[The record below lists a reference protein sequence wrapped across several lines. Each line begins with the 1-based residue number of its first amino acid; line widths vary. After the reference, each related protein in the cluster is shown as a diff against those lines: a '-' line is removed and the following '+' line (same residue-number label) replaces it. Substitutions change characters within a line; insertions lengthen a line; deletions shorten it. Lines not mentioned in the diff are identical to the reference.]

1 MIKANHHHIFSIF
14 LPLVVVVALLSSCG
28 SSRQGASNQGKVS
41 QGETSTL
48 AHAYTSLTD
57 SYSNDWTTLSVPVNV
72 SLKSPKRISASGTM
86 TMTRGKDISI
96 SMRVLGIEVAS
107 LYITGDSV
115 IALDKWHKYYLA
127 ESVESLLG
135 GMAATVGNLQDMI
148 LGHIFLLGENP
159 VTAKDMKKFT
169 LSPGTGDWFATP
181 RNMPGNI
188 DYQFA
193 VMNDDNRLALLTA
206 TIGSRG
212 PVICTYGDYS
222 DSTPAGT
229 VANSMSVNVSG
240 SKTTVEASLTLRM
253 SKAKWNS
260 SPARPVTIPRG
271 YTRIEKSSLL
281 KLIPSL

>member
-1 MIKANHHHIFSIF
+1 MIKTGHHHIFSIF
-14 LPLVVVVALLSSCG
+14 LPLIVFVALLSSCG
-28 SSRQGASNQGKVS
+28 SSRQGAGNQGKVS

-107 LYITGDSV
+107 IYITGDSV

-135 GMAATVGNLQDMI
+135 GMPATVGNLQDMI

-159 VTAKDMKKFT
+159 VTAKDVKKFT
-169 LSPGTGDWFATP
+169 LTPGTGDWFAAP
-181 RNMPGNI
+181 RNTPGNI

-212 PVICTYGDYS
+212 PVVCTYGDYS

-229 VANSMSVNVSG
+229 AANSLTVKVSG
-240 SKTTVEASLTLRM
+240 SKTAVEAALSLKM

-260 SPARPVTIPRG
+260 APARPVTIPRG

>member
-1 MIKANHHHIFSIF
+1 MTKAGHHHIFSIL
-14 LPLVVVVALLSSCG
+14 LPFIAFVALLSSCG
-28 SSRQGASNQGKVS
+28 SSRQGAGGQGSV
-41 QGETSTL
+41 QQDGTSAL
-48 AHAYTSLTD
+48 SRAYTSLAE
-57 SYSNDWTTLSVPVNV
+57 SYNNDWTTLSVPVNV

-86 TMTRGKDISI
+86 TMTRGRDISI

-135 GMAATVGNLQDMI
+135 GMPATVDNLQDMI

-159 VTAKDMKKFT
+159 VTARDVKKFT
-169 LSPGTGDWFATP
+169 FTPGTGDWFAAP
-181 RNMPGNI
+181 RNKPRNI

-193 VMNDDNRLALLTA
+193 VMNDDNRLAMLTA
-206 TIGSRG
+206 TIGTRG
-212 PVICTYGDYS
+212 PVTCTYGDYS
-222 DSTPAGT
+222 ASTPAGT
-229 VANSMSVNVSG
+229 VAGSVNVRVAG
-240 SKTTVEASLTLRM
+240 SKTAVEAALSLKM